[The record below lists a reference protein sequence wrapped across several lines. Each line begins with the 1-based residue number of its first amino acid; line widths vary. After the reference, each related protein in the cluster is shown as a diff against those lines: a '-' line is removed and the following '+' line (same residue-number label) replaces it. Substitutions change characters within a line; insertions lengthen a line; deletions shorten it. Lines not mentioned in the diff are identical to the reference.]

1 MFRFAAG
8 MRDLPADLP
17 IARPL
22 SLPFQT
28 ISMQADPAVPNS
40 RPISPAPEPVHADSA
55 WRAFWRQFS
64 PDAPSILP
72 LVLLIL
78 LAHLFLWTVL
88 TGLSHSAPD
97 LDNMEELVWGNFF
110 EWGYYKHPPLPS
122 WLIYGLTRL
131 LGQQVWVTF
140 FAGQLSVVV
149 ALYFIWR
156 LACEMTS
163 QKNALIAILLI
174 MPITYFT
181 TRGVISNHNTI
192 QFWSIAGSIWMFYR
206 AWRYQ
211 QMRDWLLLGMFA
223 GFAMLTKY
231 SALVQFAVFA
241 TFLLLSGNLFQA
253 RTWKGIA
260 AATGVL
266 ALMLAPHVWWMTS
279 QVKTP
284 IGYATASLSRELTRA
299 EHWRLMGDVL
309 GTTAARLAPMV
320 LALIVIA
327 GALAWRRRREAPSAP
342 QKLAAQLRPEDR
354 RFILLVGL
362 GPFVMTF
369 LVVIALKSPM
379 IADWASTFYL
389 MFGFFAFWLLSSP
402 AGDSTRLLRTCLKVI
417 ITIQLLTVIGY
428 AVVRGPVSN
437 MIGRAT
443 RATFPGAIISQ
454 QLQIEWLQHVGTP
467 LRLVAADTW
476 LGGNIAIHAGPQ
488 VDVLIDGDLDKS
500 QWVTPQRAA
509 ACGMLLA
516 INRSA
521 DNDDGV
527 PPAVVALMTHANW
540 NGILQLPASKKLD
553 GPQLKIEWGI
563 IAPTAN
569 CPEGR

>member
-1 MFRFAAG
+1 MSSFFVG
-8 MRDLPADLP
+8 LRDP
-17 IARPL
+17 RPVLIHCLRLL
-22 SLPFQT
+22 ST
-28 ISMQADPAVPNS
+28 ISMQADPVVPRS
-40 RPISPAPEPVHADSA
+40 SPTLPDSA
-55 WRAFWRQFS
+55 VSPWRAFFRQFS
-64 PDAPSILP
+64 PNAPSILP
-72 LVLLIL
+72 LVFLIL
-78 LAHLFLWTVL
+78 LAHLVLWTVL

-97 LDNMEELVWGNFF
+97 LDNMEELVWGNVF

-122 WLIYGLTRL
+122 WLIFGLTRL
-131 LGQQVWVTF
+131 LGRPVWLTF
-140 FAGQLSVVV
+140 FAGQLSVVL

-206 AWRYQ
+206 SWRYQ
-211 QMRDWLLLGMFA
+211 QMRDWLLLGLFC

-241 TFLLLSGNLFQA
+241 MFLLLSGNLFQA

-260 AATGVL
+260 AATGVF
-266 ALMLAPHVWWMTS
+266 AVMLAPHIWWMS
-279 QVKTP
+279 GQAKTP
-284 IGYATASLSRELTRA
+284 IGYATASLSHELTRA
-299 EHWRLMGDVL
+299 EHWRLMGDVF
-309 GTTAARLAPMV
+309 GTTGARLAPMV
-320 LALIVIA
+320 LALILIA
-327 GALAWRRRREAPSAP
+327 CGLGWRRRKDTGAVASSVEAP

-362 GPFVMTF
+362 GPFVLTF

-389 MFGFFAFWLLSSP
+389 MFGFFAFWLFSSP
-402 AGDSTRLLRTCLKVI
+402 PGDSTRLLRICLKVVL
-417 ITIQLLTVIGY
+417 TIQLLTVIGY
-428 AVVRGPVSN
+428 ALARGPLSN
-437 MIGRAT
+437 MTGRAT
-443 RATFPGAIISQ
+443 RATFPGAVISQ
-454 QLQIEWLQHVGTP
+454 QLQIEWLQHAGTP
-467 LRLVAADTW
+467 LRLVASDTW

-488 VDVLIDGDLDKS
+488 VDVLIDGDIEKS
-500 QWVTPQRAA
+500 QWVTQEEAS

-521 DNDDGV
+521 DASDGV
-527 PPAVVALMTHANW
+527 PPKVVELMTHANW
-540 NGILQLPASKKLD
+540 TGILQLPASKKLD

-569 CPEGR
+569 CPARR